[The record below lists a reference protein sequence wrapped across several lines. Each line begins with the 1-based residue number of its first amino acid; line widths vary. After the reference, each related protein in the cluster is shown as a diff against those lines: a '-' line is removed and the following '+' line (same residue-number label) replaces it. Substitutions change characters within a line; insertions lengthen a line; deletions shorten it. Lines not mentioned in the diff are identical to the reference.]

1 MRVKYEII
9 KKHNDCKTI
18 NYSYVCAF
26 KNLKNAVNFIVKAKN
41 HNINN
46 YYVLRGR
53 MVNI

>member
-1 MRVKYEII
+1 MRIKYEVI

-41 HNINN
+41 YNIND

-53 MVNI
+53 MVSL